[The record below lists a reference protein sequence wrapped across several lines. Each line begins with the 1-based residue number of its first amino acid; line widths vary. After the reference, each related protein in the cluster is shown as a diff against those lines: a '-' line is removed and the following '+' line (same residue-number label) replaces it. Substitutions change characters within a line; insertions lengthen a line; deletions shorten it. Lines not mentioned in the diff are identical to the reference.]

1 MNDKMVTFARS
12 EDRDGRIAGFDEN
25 ALKHNTMLIQAQFV
39 TTPGNGIFEGTFRL
53 DIIKDSGNTEQATY
67 SVEPNFSRVNA
78 YGEQPCSPK
87 PHMRQFCL
95 CEENRDM

>member
-1 MNDKMVTFARS
+1 MNDKLTQFAES
-12 EDRDGRIAGFDEN
+12 KDRDGRVAVFKDD
-25 ALKHNTMLIQAQFV
+25 ALKHNTMLVQAQFV

-53 DIIKDSGNTEQATY
+53 DLINQDGKKEEIYT
-67 SVEPNFSRVNA
+67 VEPNFSRVNA

-95 CEENRDM
+95 CEENRDL